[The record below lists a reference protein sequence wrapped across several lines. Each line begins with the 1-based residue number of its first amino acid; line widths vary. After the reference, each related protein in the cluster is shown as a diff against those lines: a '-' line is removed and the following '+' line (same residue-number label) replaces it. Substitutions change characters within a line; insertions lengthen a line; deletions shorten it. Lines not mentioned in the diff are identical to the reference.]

1 MAKSRLLMLQY
12 EEKAPA
18 QSLREY
24 IECYWILQ
32 SDFSL
37 QNELCLP
44 DGSASLIFNF
54 GPNYHRAT
62 CHRPTD
68 WVEVGS
74 ASMSHQGKE
83 SVLITQ
89 QKPVRVM
96 GVRFKP
102 HGLAPFFKISM
113 MDYPPPFILHGETLQ
128 PFLGDLE
135 QKLWSTACFKE
146 RIALLDEHLSRLAYD
161 VASPDDLVKNAISEM
176 VKSAGNLKIGDLL
189 DKLCVSK
196 STLEK
201 KFQEHV
207 GLSPKILSNILRF
220 NSLVYQQQRE
230 PAPSLTEL
238 SYNQGFFDQ
247 AHLVHNFKA
256 FTGLTPGRFFRR
268 DNVLVEMLR
277 QSFEGRVGEVY

>member
-1 MAKSRLLMLQY
+1 MLQY
-12 EEKAPA
+12 EEKTPA
-18 QSLREY
+18 LGLREY

-32 SDFSL
+32 SDCSL
-37 QNELCLP
+37 HDELCLP

-54 GPNYHRAT
+54 GPPYHRAT
-62 CHRPTD
+62 CHQPGE
-68 WVEVGS
+68 WMEVS
-74 ASMSHQGKE
+74 PCSLSHQGKE
-83 SVLITQ
+83 SVLISQ
-89 QKPVRVM
+89 QRPVRVL

-102 HGLAPFFKISM
+102 HGLAPFFKVSM
-113 MDYPPPFILHGETLQ
+113 MDFSPPFILHGEALR
-128 PFLGDLE
+128 PFLGSLK
-135 QKLWSTACFKE
+135 QQLWSTACFQE
-146 RIALLDEHLSRLAYD
+146 RIALLDEHFSRLAFD
-161 VASPDDLVKNAISEM
+161 TASPDDLVKNAISEM
-176 VKSAGNLKIGDLL
+176 VKNAGNLKIGDLL

-220 NSLVYQQQRE
+220 NSLVYQQQLA

-238 SYNQGFFDQ
+238 SYKQGFFDQ

-268 DNVLVEMLR
+268 DYVLVEMLR
-277 QSFEGRVGEVY
+277 QSFEGRVGEIY